1 MPLTW
6 VETSE
11 SRSATL
17 ARKGKRETSQITL
30 AWDVFGSNDDQVVH
44 REANERLS
52 RGTTYVIGDYTF
64 MVESYTLTYHGDKA
78 WRVEA
83 LYTKIGAE
91 DDDQRNPLRRT
102 RSFDTSGATQH
113 ITQSPLY
120 GQPQNATIGGK
131 ATIVQVGQPEVA
143 YPDTAPTQ
151 FGAIGVD
158 DNGVNGVDIVVPA
171 LTWTETYDVPSKY
184 VTSDYIKRTAFM
196 TGTVNG
202 AAFRSFMAGEV
213 LFLGCSGTQEW
224 DSEKGDGPWSLSY
237 KFSAS
242 PNCGNSMTLPALSV
256 GAIGGIT
263 KRGHEYMWIRYENTE
278 SSFNLLKTPRHVY
291 VDQVYRASDF
301 ANLGI
306 GVT

>member
-30 AWDVFGSNDDQVVH
+30 AWDVFGTNDDLVVH
-44 REANERLS
+44 REANDRLS

-113 ITQSPLY
+113 ITQSPLF
-120 GQPQNATIGGK
+120 GQTQTISIGGK
-131 ATIVQVGQPEVA
+131 ETIIPLGDAERP
-143 YPDTAPTQ
+143 YPNSAPSQ
-151 FGAIGVD
+151 DGAIGVD
-158 DNGVNGVDIVVPA
+158 DNGVNGVDIVVPSLA
-171 LTWTETYDVPSKY
+171 WTETYDVPSKY

-196 TGTVNG
+196 TGTVN
-202 AAFRSFMAGEV
+202 ASAFRSFMAGEV
-213 LFLGCSGTQEW
+213 LFLGCSGTHEW
-224 DSEKGDGPWSLSY
+224 DQEKGDGPWSLSY
-237 KFSAS
+237 KFSAN
-242 PNCGNSMTLPALSV
+242 PNCGPNMTLPALVV
-256 GAIGGIT
+256 GNIT
-263 KRGHEYMWIRYENTE
+263 DIVKRGHEYLWVRYENSE

-291 VDQVYRASDF
+291 VNQVYRASNF

-306 GVT
+306 GVA